1 MTREKGQAFCLL
13 VQAPPGEA
21 GLYSE
26 EGMRCEGET
35 LKLSRAVQLPFD
47 EFPCPHLESFCY
59 SDFEVVN

>member
-26 EGMRCEGET
+26 EGMYMS
-35 LKLSRAVQLPFD
+35 LLLLLLLLLSRFSRVRLCATP
-47 EFPCPHLESFCY
+47 
-59 SDFEVVN
+59 